1 MNENAIDIIGK
12 ECIIYD
18 INKGVNSMKEIIAYL
33 HEFNY
38 VTIAI
43 RLVLAVLVGGI
54 IGHERGKHGSAA
66 GLRTHILVCIG
77 SAMSSLTGY
86 YVFHT
91 LGIAGDVLRLSAQVV
106 SGIGFLGAGMIIV
119 KNSNVVTGLT
129 TAAGMW
135 ATSAIGIALGF
146 GFYSGAVIAT
156 VLCFFTAA
164 FLSVFER
171 QRKRTMHVYAEVD
184 LSEKISDIIGVIQ
197 KEIDSEAIVEAVQ
210 PKSNV
215 PNSVGLYITITK
227 PKNSKS
233 IGEKFDQ
240 IKGIR
245 FSVTD

>member
-1 MNENAIDIIGK
+1 M
-12 ECIIYD
+12 ECII
-18 INKGVNSMKEIIAYL
+18 NYL

-38 VTIAI
+38 VVIAI
-43 RLVLAVLVGGI
+43 RLILAVIVGGI
-54 IGHERGKHGSAA
+54 IGYERGKHGSAA

-91 LGIAGDVLRLSAQVV
+91 LGIQGDVLRLSAQVV

-119 KNSNVVTGLT
+119 KNSNIVTGLT

-171 QRKRTMHVYAEVD
+171 QRKRTLHIYAEVD
-184 LSEKISDIIGVIQ
+184 LSENVGVIIDTIRQ
-197 KEIDSEAIVEAVQ
+197 EIDKEAIVESVQ

-215 PNSVGLYITITK
+215 PNSLGLYITVTK

-233 IGEKFDQ
+233 IREKIDQ
-240 IKGIR
+240 IKGVR
-245 FSVTD
+245 FSISD

>member
-1 MNENAIDIIGK
+1 MT
-12 ECIIYD
+12 
-18 INKGVNSMKEIIAYL
+18 EIL
-33 HEFNY
+33 EFLQEFNY
-38 VTIAI
+38 STIAI
-43 RLVLAVLVGGI
+43 RLFLAVIAGGV
-54 IGHERGKHGSAA
+54 IGFERGKHGSAA

-91 LGIAGDVLRLSAQVV
+91 LGIQGDVLRLSAQVV

-119 KNSNVVTGLT
+119 KNGNIVTGLT

-135 ATSAIGIALGF
+135 ATSSIGIALGF
-146 GFYSGAVIAT
+146 GFYSGAIIAT

-171 QRKRTMHVYAEVD
+171 QRKRTVHIYAEID
-184 LSEKISDIIGVIQ
+184 LSEKVSEIIDQIRNN
-197 KEIDSEAIVEAVQ
+197 IDEDAIVESIP

-215 PNSVGLYITITK
+215 PNSLGLYITVTK
-227 PKNSKS
+227 QKHS
-233 IGEKFDQ
+233 EKIRGKLDQ

-245 FSVTD
+245 FSIID

>member
-1 MNENAIDIIGK
+1 
-12 ECIIYD
+12 
-18 INKGVNSMKEIIAYL
+18 MKEIINYL

-38 VTIAI
+38 VVIAF
-43 RLVLAVLVGGI
+43 RLVLAVVSGGV
-54 IGHERGKHGSAA
+54 IGYERGKHGSAA

-91 LGIAGDVLRLSAQVV
+91 LGIQGDVLRLSAQVV

-119 KNSNVVTGLT
+119 KNSNIVTGLT

-146 GFYSGAVIAT
+146 GFYSGAAIAT

-164 FLSVFER
+164 FLSIFER
-171 QRKRTMHVYAEVD
+171 QRKRTLHIYAEVD
-184 LSEKISDIIGVIQ
+184 LSENVGVIIDTIRQ
-197 KEIDSEAIVEAVQ
+197 EIDKEAIVESVQ

-215 PNSVGLYITITK
+215 PNSLGLYITVTK
-227 PKNSKS
+227 PKNTKS
-233 IGEKFDQ
+233 IREKIDQ

-245 FSVTD
+245 FSVSD